1 MKIGKSIL
9 MPVIAIALIGSAS
22 NAIAVQGFYEDKD
35 ENASKK
41 ASEGSA
47 YTTGIGFRGGWT
59 SGITVKHFIGSTTAV
74 EGILGSR
81 YRGFS
86 LTGLYELHKGN
97 ALKVPDLTWEYGIGG
112 RMGFYNNDY
121 YYHHNHNHNYAD
133 ERVMTLGVVGILGL
147 EYMFHE
153 IPFTVSLDIMPYF
166 DFIGRGGDFID
177 GSISVRYILK

>member
-1 MKIGKSIL
+1 

-22 NAIAVQGFYEDKD
+22 NVIAVQGMEDKD
-35 ENASKK
+35 EKGNRK
-41 ASEGSA
+41 ASEGGSA

-59 SGITVKHFIGSTTAV
+59 SGITVKHFIGSTAAV

-86 LTGLYELHKGN
+86 LTGLYELHKSS
-97 ALKVPDLTWEYGIGG
+97 AFKVPDLTWEYGIGG

-121 YYHHNHNHNYAD
+121 YYHHNHNHYYD
-133 ERVMTLGVVGILGL
+133 DDRVMTLGVVGILGL

-166 DFIGRGGDFID
+166 DFIGRGDDFID
-177 GSISVRYILK
+177 GSISVRYILKN

>member
-9 MPVIAIALIGSAS
+9 MSVIAIALIGSAS
-22 NAIAVQGFYEDKD
+22 NAIAVQGFYGDKD
-35 ENASKK
+35 EKSNKK
-41 ASEGSA
+41 TREGGSA

-59 SGITVKHFIGSTTAV
+59 SGITVKHFIGSTAAV

-86 LTGLYELHKGN
+86 LTGLYELHKSN
-97 ALKVPDLTWEYGIGG
+97 AFKVPDLTWEYGIGG

-121 YYHHNHNHNYAD
+121 YYRHNHNYAD

-147 EYMFHE
+147 EYMLHE
-153 IPFTVSLDIMPYF
+153 IPFTISLDIMPHF
-166 DFIGRGGDFID
+166 DFIGRGDDFID